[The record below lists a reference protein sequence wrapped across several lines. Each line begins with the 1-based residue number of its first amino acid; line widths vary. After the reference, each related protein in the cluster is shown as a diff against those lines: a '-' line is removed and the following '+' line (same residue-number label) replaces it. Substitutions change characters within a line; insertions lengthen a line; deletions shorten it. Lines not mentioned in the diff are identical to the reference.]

1 MPDDAAGIT
10 ATAPLPASSLLG
22 RTVLDRSGQRVG
34 RIVDLIV
41 EADREGRQRLTAAVV
56 TDGPWGR
63 LLGYERAAAHGPR
76 LIEAL
81 ARRIMRRHLRRIPW
95 TDVRLGS

>member
-1 MPDDAAGIT
+1 MPHDAAGIT

-22 RTVLDRSGQRVG
+22 RTVLDASGQRVG

-41 EADREGRQRLTAAVV
+41 EADRQGRQRLKAAVV

-63 LLGYERAAAHGPR
+63 LLGYERAAARGPW
-76 LIEAL
+76 LIEVIAH
-81 ARRIMRRHLRRIPW
+81 RIMRRHLRRIPW
-95 TDVRLGS
+95 NEVHLV